1 LFLKTFRGNKLVPCF
16 GRGLVLFRQ
25 VRIDREEVS
34 FLARIDVQGV
44 QDTISILRKYEPE
57 LYKQL
62 IKDIKN
68 EPGLNEAM
76 SGIRSKV
83 PSISPLSGMNN
94 DGKTG
99 FKTPK
104 VSTSVTP
111 SKRLNFANQRSIVTI
126 QTVSPKNGF
135 GFEIIDLVG
144 RGKNGN
150 TPKARGMIS
159 KLSGQPSRFVWKGF
173 EERQEGVTR
182 AVVSILEK
190 YAKTVNVKLKVK

>member
-1 LFLKTFRGNKLVPCF
+1 MVAK
-16 GRGLVLFRQ
+16 
-25 VRIDREEVS
+25 IEVE
-34 FLARIDVQGV
+34 GV
-44 QDTISILRKYEPE
+44 QDTISILRKFEPE

-68 EPGLNEAM
+68 EPGLNQAM
-76 SGIRSKV
+76 SGIRSKIPV
-83 PSISPLSGMNN
+83 ISPLRGMNN
-94 DGKTG
+94 DGETG

-111 SKRLNFANQRSIVTI
+111 SKRLNFANERSIVTI
-126 QTVSPKNGF
+126 QTVSPKTGF

-150 TPKARGMIS
+150 TSKARGMIR
-159 KLSGQPSRFVWKGF
+159 KLGGAPSRFVWKGF

-182 AVVSILEK
+182 AVLSIIEK
-190 YAKTVNVKLKVK
+190 YSATVNVKLKVK